1 MKNDVSNFVEVRI
14 LFFKAGSALF
24 DKRMKSGCDWW
35 FAVHT
40 EPACHSQT
48 PRYPRILKSDF
59 IMFTTS
65 LVD

>member
-1 MKNDVSNFVEVRI
+1 MKNDASDFVAECI
-14 LFFKAGSALF
+14 LFFKVGSALF

-40 EPACHSQT
+40 EPACYSQT
-48 PRYPRILKSDF
+48 PSYPSILKSDF
-59 IMFTTS
+59 IMFITS